1 MSNLNEK
8 EEGHQLIRNFSI
20 IAHVDH
26 GKSTL
31 ADRIIELTNFKNL
44 NKPPLN
50 RILDSLKLEQQKGI
64 TIKLNSVQLDYSSK
78 KSNKNYIFNLIDTP
92 GHADFRYEVSRS
104 LAVCEGVILLVD
116 STKGIQAQT
125 LAYFHIAKEL
135 NLKFIPVIN
144 KIDLA
149 SSQIEKT
156 KNQLISLL
164 NCKEDDIYLI
174 SSKTGQNVSLL
185 LEKIVEKIPYPI
197 KKEGF
202 LRALI
207 FDLLYDKYHGVIVYI
222 RIFEGSMK
230 LKQKIKFLNN
240 GKIFQIEKIG
250 IKKPENVLKNDLF
263 VGEIGWFSA
272 NIREMKDV
280 KVGDTVSDAKEIT
293 IPLPGYQTLK
303 PNLYSNIYS
312 ENTENYKELKKAI
325 EELQMQDSSLHL
337 EPIESNLLG
346 SGFRCGFLGL
356 LHKEIIEERI
366 KQEYNLEII
375 ITPPTV
381 TYQLNLS
388 NNKTL
393 EISNPQKFPDQSE
406 IKSISELFILVEII
420 TPQEYLG
427 SVNTICQNKRGI
439 HKSRNLKTENLWQI
453 KYELPFAEFIF
464 DFNDKIK
471 SISQGYASFEYE
483 LIGFRESRIVKI
495 DILLNNEIIDDLSF
509 LVHQI
514 FAYER
519 SKDICSKLKDTLNPQ
534 NFEIPIQACIGK
546 KIIARETLKAMRK
559 DVIAKCYGGD
569 ITRKKKL
576 LEKQKKG
583 KKKMKEIG
591 NVRFSKN
598 SFRNILKGR
607 E

>member
-1 MSNLNEK
+1 MSNWNRK
-8 EEGHQLIRNFSI
+8 EEHQLIRNFSI

-31 ADRIIELTNFKNL
+31 ADRIIELTNFKNS
-44 NKPPLN
+44 KRPLN

-64 TIKLNSVQLDYSSK
+64 TIKLNSVQLNYHSESSGD
-78 KSNKNYIFNLIDTP
+78 NYVFNLIDTP

-104 LAVCEGVILLVD
+104 LAACEGVILLVD
-116 STKGIQAQT
+116 ATKGIQAQT
-125 LAYFHIAKEL
+125 LAYYQVAKEL
-135 NLKFIPVIN
+135 NLKFVPVIN
-144 KIDLA
+144 KIDLPSA
-149 SSQIEKT
+149 QLEKT
-156 KNQLISLL
+156 KNQLTNLL
-164 NCKEDDIYLI
+164 GCQEEDFCLI
-174 SSKTGQNVSLL
+174 SSKTGQNVPAL
-185 LEKIVEKIPYPI
+185 LEKIIEIVPHPA

-207 FDLLYDKYHGVIVYI
+207 FDLLYDRYYGVIVYI
-222 RIFEGSMK
+222 RIFEGAMK

-240 GKIFQIEKIG
+240 GKIFQVEKIG
-250 IKKPENVLKNDLF
+250 VKKPENLLKENIL
-263 VGEIGWFSA
+263 VGEIGWFAA

-280 KVGDTVSDAKEIT
+280 RVGDTVSDAKET
-293 IPLPGYQTLK
+293 TVPLPGYQTLK

-312 ENTENYKELKKAI
+312 ENTEHYKELKKAI
-325 EELQMQDSSLHL
+325 EELQVQDSSLYL
-337 EPIESNLLG
+337 EPVESNLLG

-356 LHKEIIEERI
+356 LHKEIIQERI
-366 KQEYNLEII
+366 KQEYELEII
-375 ITPPTV
+375 TTPPTV
-381 TYQLNLS
+381 TYQLNLA
-388 NNKTL
+388 NGKIL

-406 IKSISELFILVEII
+406 IKSISELYIAIEIT

-427 SVNTICQNKRGI
+427 SVNIVCQNKRGI
-439 HKSRNLKTENLWQI
+439 YKSGDLRAGDLWQI
-453 KYELPFAEFIF
+453 KYEIPFAEFIF

-471 SISQGYASFEYE
+471 SVSQGYASFEYE
-483 LIGFRESRIVKI
+483 FIGFRESRIVKI
-495 DILLNNEIIDDLSF
+495 DILLNNEAISDLSF
-509 LVHQI
+509 LVHQS

-519 SKDICSKLKDTLNPQ
+519 GKEVCSRLKDTLNPQ

-583 KKKMKEIG
+583 KKKMKELG
-591 NVRFSKN
+591 SVRFSKN

-607 E
+607 DN